1 MVRGLVVLLPLPMMM
16 TLLML
21 FPIRF
26 RNGRLLL
33 RRLAI
38 LSCLPPRA
46 LASVLLLF
54 PFRCG
59 IARYHNDC
67 LLLTLLMF
75 LGGTALTLSAVR
87 SGARSGTF
95 VRFARL
101 VRPILLVVLPLLSL
115 SMMLRVV
122 VIVVAKVP
130 PRAVLSW
137 LPRGGQGSG
146 AGPRHNFGGRTAA
159 AAGRR
164 RRGTADVIEYD

>member
-1 MVRGLVVLLPLPMMM
+1 MYLTRGESVAWHGSWPRRAP
-16 TLLML
+16 
-21 FPIRF
+21 PPPDD
-26 RNGRLLL
+26 LLL

-75 LGGTALTLSAVR
+75 LGGTALPLSAVR
-87 SGARSGTF
+87 SGARGTF

-101 VRPILLVVLPLLSL
+101 VRPILLVVLPLLLLSL

-122 VIVVAKVP
+122 VVVAKVP

>member
-16 TLLML
+16 TPLML

-75 LGGTALTLSAVR
+75 LGGTALPLSAVR
-87 SGARSGTF
+87 SGARGTF
-95 VRFARL
+95 VRSARL

-122 VIVVAKVP
+122 VVVAKVP

>member
-1 MVRGLVVLLPLPMMM
+1 
-16 TLLML
+16 
-21 FPIRF
+21 
-26 RNGRLLL
+26 
-33 RRLAI
+33 
-38 LSCLPPRA
+38 
-46 LASVLLLF
+46 
-54 PFRCG
+54 
-59 IARYHNDC
+59 
-67 LLLTLLMF
+67 MF

-122 VIVVAKVP
+122 VVVAKVP